1 MSVRSWPKR
10 RRKTVTAVL
19 VRARRPGTPSAVS
32 DREPKNHLN
41 LFFCAVAAKAGG
53 YRTRVQILDRAEV
66 PSEID
71 RRREEER
78 LSWPGAETAA
88 V

>member
-1 MSVRSWPKR
+1 VAETSPENGHCG
-10 RRKTVTAVL
+10 
-19 VRARRPGTPSAVS
+19 ARQGAAARHAQCSFGPGA
-32 DREPKNHLN
+32 KKHQN

-53 YRTRVQILDRAEV
+53 YRTRVQIFDRAEV

-78 LSWPGAETAA
+78 RSGPGAETAA